1 MNYPTGDFLIRIK
14 NAYAA
19 RKKELSFPR
28 TKTAF
33 AIAKILEEEGYVK
46 KVKEVVD
53 DGKKN
58 ITIELLY
65 AGRKPAL
72 QGISLVSKPS
82 VHEYS
87 DLKKIRHESRYG
99 ITIITTN
106 KGIMTAA
113 KAQKAGAGGEI
124 ICRVY

>member
-19 RKKELSFPR
+19 SKKEMSFPY
-28 TKTAF
+28 TKAAF
-33 AIAKILEEEGYVK
+33 AIAKILEEEKYVK
-46 KVKEVVD
+46 KVKEATD
-53 DGKKN
+53 EGKRN
-58 ITIELLY
+58 IIVELLY

-72 QGISLVSKPS
+72 QDIKLVSKPS

-87 DLKKIRHESRYG
+87 DLKKIRKESRYG

-124 ICRVY
+124 ICRVF